1 MFLNKNLILNLRF
14 YLKLAFSNSSFFKRS
29 YNFLIDY
36 FFNIYCIVC
45 DKQKRSF
52 DFQTTKVIF
61 NSIFSF
67 NLVITLSYNF
77 FVFNFDFDLFVSL
90 VFIICNLKFNVEV
103 LNNYVADI
111 NTITIW
117 YNNPLKWVGKFFS
130 PLLFENWFKAY

>member
-1 MFLNKNLILNLRF
+1 MTFYSKILNHVFKEEFNSKFEILF
-14 YLKLAFSNSSFFKRS
+14 ETDFLKFIFFKHS
-29 YNFLIDY
+29 YYFLIDY
-36 FFNIYCIVC
+36 FFNIYSNVC

-67 NLVITLSYNF
+67 NLVITLSCNF

-90 VFIICNLKFNVEV
+90 VFIICNLKFNVED

-111 NTITIW
+111 NTITI
-117 YNNPLKWVGKFFS
+117 
-130 PLLFENWFKAY
+130 

>member
-1 MFLNKNLILNLRF
+1 MTFYSKILNHVFKEEFNSKFEILF
-14 YLKLAFSNSSFFKRS
+14 ETDFLKFIFFKHS
-29 YNFLIDY
+29 YYFLIDY
-36 FFNIYCIVC
+36 FFNIYSNVC

-67 NLVITLSYNF
+67 NLVITLSCNF

-90 VFIICNLKFNVEV
+90 VFIICNLKFNVED

-111 NTITIW
+111 NTISI
-117 YNNPLKWVGKFFS
+117 
-130 PLLFENWFKAY
+130 

>member
-1 MFLNKNLILNLRF
+1 MTFYSKILNHVFKEEFNSKFEILF
-14 YLKLAFSNSSFFKRS
+14 ETDFLKFIFFKHS
-29 YNFLIDY
+29 YYFLIDY
-36 FFNIYCIVC
+36 FFNIYSNVC

-67 NLVITLSYNF
+67 NLVITLSCNF

-111 NTITIW
+111 NTISI
-117 YNNPLKWVGKFFS
+117 
-130 PLLFENWFKAY
+130 